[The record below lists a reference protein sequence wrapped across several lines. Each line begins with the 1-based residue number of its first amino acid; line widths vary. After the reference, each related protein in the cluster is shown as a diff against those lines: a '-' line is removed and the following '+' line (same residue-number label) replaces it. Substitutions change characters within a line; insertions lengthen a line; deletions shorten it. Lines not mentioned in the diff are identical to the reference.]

1 MADPVPSAP
10 VPTQTPPAESPQ
22 PQAAVAQPP
31 TVTIE
36 DDEKFFAAL
45 GYFGFLFIV
54 PLIVKPKS
62 TYCRFHARQSMV
74 LFLTTIVILIVLAS
88 SQMFGSILTLALFA
102 LYVLAIYRAY
112 KGDLWNIPLISQ
124 LAGKVNVDA
133 LYNKAGL
140 AVSGISGLKEKAAG
154 MASQAT
160 EGMKNLAKQEA
171 PPQAAAPAPASPPPP
186 PPASSPPPAAPT
198 PPKA

>member
-1 MADPVPSAP
+1 MADPVPAP
-10 VPTQTPPAESPQ
+10 TIPPA
-22 PQAAVAQPP
+22 AAPAEQTAPAKPV
-31 TVTIE
+31 VTAE

-62 TYCRFHARQSMV
+62 AYCRFHARQSMV
-74 LFLTTIVILIVLAS
+74 LFLSTIIVLIVLAS
-88 SQMFGSILTLALFA
+88 SQMFGSLLTLALFA

-133 LYNKAGL
+133 LYSKAGL

-160 EGMKNLAKQEA
+160 EGMKNLSKQET
-171 PPQAAAPAPASPPPP
+171 PPQSAAAQKPASPPPAQP
-186 PPASSPPPAAPT
+186 TPPPAAP
-198 PPKA
+198 K